1 MAVAEND
8 ANIQTNKNIA
18 SSSSSNDEQSTVRST
33 STQIPRAGA
42 TRRTTSM
49 PAVDYGDYN
58 DYQVMPSTA
67 WPPPI
72 YVRRSISP
80 QERFYLENRWY
91 SQWTYYDKKA
101 TENKNS
107 YYFYQN
113 IVIIGGVII
122 PTLVSINGTV
132 ARALTGAFGLS
143 LETWRTI
150 LDAGTVFVSLAVAI
164 AAAILGLQK
173 FGESWASYRS
183 AAEELQSEKS
193 YYDMGAGPYLNN
205 ANPLATFVENTEN
218 IIAKQNG
225 NYFQTVQKQI
235 EQAVQDNNDYLE
247 TYTGQDVFNSQE
259 GVSTLP
265 PT

>member
-1 MAVAEND
+1 MAVAKED
-8 ANIQTNKNIA
+8 ASVQTNKNIA
-18 SSSSSNDEQSTVRST
+18 SSGSPTNDNNTVRST

-49 PAVDYGDYN
+49 PTVVDYGDYG
-58 DYQVMPSTA
+58 DYQVMPDAA

-91 SQWTYYDKKA
+91 SQWRFYDKKA

-173 FGESWASYRS
+173 FGENWTSYRS

-193 YYDMGAGPYLNN
+193 Y
-205 ANPLATFVENTEN
+205 
-218 IIAKQNG
+218 
-225 NYFQTVQKQI
+225 
-235 EQAVQDNNDYLE
+235 
-247 TYTGQDVFNSQE
+247 
-259 GVSTLP
+259 
-265 PT
+265 